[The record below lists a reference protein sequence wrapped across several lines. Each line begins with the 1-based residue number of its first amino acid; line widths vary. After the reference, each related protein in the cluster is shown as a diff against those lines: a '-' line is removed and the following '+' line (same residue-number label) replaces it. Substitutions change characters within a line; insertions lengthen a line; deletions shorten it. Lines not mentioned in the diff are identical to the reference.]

1 MLPYVKAKTNQRWY
15 FQQGNDP
22 KHTSKTA
29 KNWFTPN
36 KVCIMDRPSQSSDLN
51 PIENVWEELDCQ
63 VREGNFTNKK
73 NLFSA
78 LH

>member
-1 MLPYVKAKTNQRWY
+1 MLWS
-15 FQQGNDP
+15 DE
-22 KHTSKTA
+22 SKY
-29 KNWFTPN
+29 NLF
-36 KVCIMDRPSQSSDLN
+36 SSDGAKYVRRPKNKREDPQYTVPTVN
-51 PIENVWEELDCQ
+51 PIENVWEELDRQ